1 MKKKLLN
8 LLLITALIL
17 TACGSAENTDISPE
31 PETAEEKETG
41 VLPTLTPEPTEKG
54 DGSWAIYWYL
64 CGSDLESDYGLATND
79 IDEVL
84 HVKLPNNV
92 KIVIQTG
99 GASEWQNNIV
109 SAKKIERYE
118 IIDGD
123 LELLEK
129 KKQASMGDSDTLK
142 DFLSFCLKN
151 YPAEH
156 KMVIFWDH
164 GGGTTTGV
172 AMDENFDRD
181 TLSLPEMRKA
191 FEEAISDGLTGEAYG
206 TDAENPLFDIIGF
219 DACLMATVDV
229 ASIFKD
235 KAKYMIASEEN
246 MPSLGWNYKKWLGA
260 LAENTEISP
269 ADLGKVICDSYFSA
283 CEKEDLADKITLSV
297 TDLSKLDP
305 LLEAYSAFGDEA
317 LVRLMNDDYF
327 AGGFSR
333 AAKKTENYGGNTKKS
348 GYSDMA
354 DMGDLAKHAKE
365 LLPNSYQAVLSAIEE
380 AVIYQ
385 VKGDYKSHANGLS
398 CFFNYSHDKDKL
410 KDYIK
415 GSGTEAFN
423 YYYTYTLTDKLDEKG
438 YDYVANL
445 LGDEDFRER
454 ASFDI
459 RNLEDAKVK
468 IEDGNTAALNIGSE
482 NASRLESVSYNLLFA
497 VDEGETFVSL
507 GMASTSED
515 VIADWKNGIFKDNF
529 HGVWGAIDG
538 HPVYMELESADDDYA
553 MYQVPVRLNG
563 EDVCLSV
570 ACDQETHEFIILG
583 AQGEYENGVP
593 SRDLRKLKPGDKVT
607 PILFL
612 VNEYAGVTEFKSD
625 SFIVS
630 EDTSFDE
637 TELGDGLYAIT
648 FEMTG
653 TDGKYATS
661 EIEFFSVEDGVM
673 AYL

>member
-1 MKKKLLN
+1 M
-8 LLLITALIL
+8 
-17 TACGSAENTDISPE
+17 
-31 PETAEEKETG
+31 
-41 VLPTLTPEPTEKG
+41 G
-54 DGSWAIYWYL
+54 DG
-64 CGSDLESDYGLATND
+64 
-79 IDEVL
+79 
-84 HVKLPNNV
+84 
-92 KIVIQTG
+92 
-99 GASEWQNNIV
+99 
-109 SAKKIERYE
+109 
-118 IIDGD
+118 
-123 LELLEK
+123 
-129 KKQASMGDSDTLK
+129 DTLK
-142 DFLSFCLKN
+142 DFLSFCLEN

-156 KMVIFWDH
+156 RMVIFWDH
-164 GGGTTTGV
+164 GGGTTSGV

-181 TLSLPEMRKA
+181 TLSLPEIRKA
-191 FEEAISDGLTGEAYG
+191 FDEVSGE
-206 TDAENPLFDIIGF
+206 TDAEKLSFDIIGF

-229 ASIFKD
+229 AGILKD

-246 MPSLGWNYKKWLGA
+246 MPSLGWNYKKWLTA
-260 LAENTEISP
+260 LSENTSISP

-283 CEKEDLADKITLSV
+283 CEKADLADKITLSV
-297 TDLSKLDP
+297 TDLSKIDP
-305 LLEAYSAFGDEA
+305 LLEAYNAFGDEA

-327 AGGFSR
+327 AGDFSR

-354 DMGDLAKHAKE
+354 DMGDLARHAKD
-365 LLPNSYQAVLSAIEE
+365 LLPNSYQAVLDAIDE
-380 AVIYQ
+380 AVVYQ
-385 VKGDYKSHANGLS
+385 VRGDYKSHANGLS

-410 KDYIK
+410 KDYIR
-415 GSGTEAFN
+415 GSGTEAFD
-423 YYYTYTLTDKLDEKG
+423 YYYTYTLTDDLDEKG

-445 LGDEDFRER
+445 MGDEEIRER

-459 RNLEDAKVK
+459 RDLEDAKVK
-468 IEDGNTAALNIGSE
+468 IEDGSTAVLNIGGE
-482 NASRLESVSYNLLFA
+482 NASHLESVSYNLLFA

-515 VIADWKNGIFKDNF
+515 VIADWKNGVFKDNF
-529 HGVWGAIDG
+529 RGMWGAIDG

-563 EDVCLSV
+563 EEVCLSV
-570 ACDQETHEFIILG
+570 ACDQDTHEFTILG
-583 AQGEYENGVP
+583 AQGEAENGVP

-625 SFIVS
+625 SFLVS
-630 EDTSFDE
+630 EDTSFEE

-661 EIEFFSVEDGVM
+661 EIEFFGVEDGVM
-673 AYL
+673 TYL